1 MDTPKPH
8 VTPAKRAGDYIFVSG
23 QLPFD
28 ENMKIIEGGIEAQ
41 TRQCIDHIAKAL
53 EEVGSDLK
61 HVVKNMVWLTDPA
74 DFPAFNSTYAEAFP
88 DDPPARA
95 TVGTV
100 LMVPGALIEIE
111 AIAYDPV

>member
-8 VTPAKRAGDYIFVSG
+8 FTPAKRAGDYIFVSG

-53 EEVGSDLK
+53 EEVGSDLLSQLSMEDQREVDQLNDK
-61 HVVKNMVWLTDPA
+61 VKMKTEEN
-74 DFPAFNSTYAEAFP
+74 
-88 DDPPARA
+88 
-95 TVGTV
+95 
-100 LMVPGALIEIE
+100 
-111 AIAYDPV
+111 